1 MNENPYMMLAKVIL
15 PKEMTEYFDLTKV
28 HTDEYNG
35 EPRIHLYLDEKDKA
49 PDGRTD
55 LSPNGFY
62 EESCMN
68 DFPIREY
75 RTVLH
80 VRRRRWKDAE
90 GKSVSKDWQMV
101 AKGTRYSK
109 EFATFLKEFL
119 GHLSDF
125 RSWKHREHAQKWLVF
140 PKNIGPNLSIDE
152 TALSN
157 GDLYTIVSNK
167 DAHGRKGTLVAIV
180 SGTKVED
187 VVDALLRIHWYL
199 RAKVREVTMDFSE
212 GMHQIVM
219 QCFPYA
225 DITLDR
231 FHMQQLVSD
240 AMQELRLKH
249 KKDAQKAQNEQR
261 KQFKEELKDKYAKSL
276 KRRKKNKKD
285 KRGRKPIRK
294 NKAFVPERLS
304 NGDTEPELLARCRY
318 SMMVSGDKWTA
329 TQKERMKL
337 VFAHYPD
344 LEEAYSIVH
353 SIRMIFSNPRAT
365 WVSGYESIQKWY
377 EKVRSFGN
385 DAFNTAA
392 DTIRDRE
399 DEVLNYFL
407 NRATNASAESLN
419 SKIKQFRAQL
429 RGVIDVD
436 FFLYRLSMI
445 YG

>member
-1 MNENPYMMLAKVIL
+1 MILAKVIL
-15 PKEMTEYFDLTKV
+15 PSEMTEYFDLVKV
-28 HTDEYNG
+28 RTDEYAQ
-35 EPRIHLYLDEKDKA
+35 EQRLHLYLDEKDIT
-49 PDGRTD
+49 PEGHSGLT
-55 LSPNGFY
+55 PNGFY

-80 VRRRRWKDAE
+80 VRRRRWKDAD
-90 GKSVSKDWQMV
+90 GKSVSKDWQMI

-109 EFATFLKEFL
+109 EFATFLKGDEFERAYKD
-119 GHLSDF
+119 HLSDF
-125 RSWKHREHAQKWLVF
+125 RTWKHREHAQKWLVF

-157 GDLYTIVSNK
+157 GDLYTIISNK
-167 DAHGRKGTLVAIV
+167 DAHGRKGALVAIV
-180 SGTKVED
+180 SGTRVED
-187 VVDALLRIHWYL
+187 VVAALMKIHWYL
-199 RAKVREVTMDFSE
+199 RSKVREVTMDFSE
-212 GMHQIVM
+212 GMHQIVL

-249 KKDAQKAQNEQR
+249 KKEAQKAQNDQR
-261 KQFKEELKDKYAKSL
+261 KQFKATRKKCLKVRKKDKKS
-276 KRRKKNKKD
+276 
-285 KRGRKPIRK
+285 KRGRKPFRK
-294 NKAFVPERLS
+294 NMAFVPERLS
-304 NGDTEPELLARCRY
+304 NGDTVPELLGRCRY
-318 SMMVSGDKWTA
+318 SLMVSGEKWTA
-329 TQKERMKL
+329 TQKERVKL
-337 VFAHYPD
+337 VFERYPD

-353 SIRMIFSNPRAT
+353 SLRMIFSNPRAT
-365 WVSGYESIQKWY
+365 WISGYESIQKWY
-377 EKVRSFGN
+377 EKVKAFGN
-385 DAFNTAA
+385 DSFNTAA
-392 DTIRDRE
+392 DTIKDRE

>member
-1 MNENPYMMLAKVIL
+1 MDTSPITARSLQKPYHVKGDEFERAY
-15 PKEMTEYFDLTKV
+15 KE
-28 HTDEYNG
+28 
-35 EPRIHLYLDEKDKA
+35 
-49 PDGRTD
+49 
-55 LSPNGFY
+55 
-62 EESCMN
+62 
-68 DFPIREY
+68 
-75 RTVLH
+75 
-80 VRRRRWKDAE
+80 
-90 GKSVSKDWQMV
+90 
-101 AKGTRYSK
+101 
-109 EFATFLKEFL
+109 
-119 GHLSDF
+119 HLSDF
-125 RSWKHREHAQKWLVF
+125 RTWKHREHAQKWLVF

-167 DAHGRKGTLVAIV
+167 DAHGRKGALVAIV
-180 SGTKVED
+180 SGTKVDD

-212 GMHQIVM
+212 GMHQIVL

-225 DITLDR
+225 D
-231 FHMQQLVSD
+231 
-240 AMQELRLKH
+240 KH
-249 KKDAQKAQNEQR
+249 KKEAQKAQNEQR
-261 KQFKEELKDKYAKSL
+261 KQFKDDLKEKYEKSL

-337 VFAHYPD
+337 VFERYPD

-365 WVSGYESIQKWY
+365 WISGYESIQKWY
-377 EKVRSFGN
+377 EKVKAFGN

>member
-1 MNENPYMMLAKVIL
+1 M
-15 PKEMTEYFDLTKV
+15 
-28 HTDEYNG
+28 
-35 EPRIHLYLDEKDKA
+35 
-49 PDGRTD
+49 
-55 LSPNGFY
+55 
-62 EESCMN
+62 
-68 DFPIREY
+68 
-75 RTVLH
+75 
-80 VRRRRWKDAE
+80 
-90 GKSVSKDWQMV
+90 
-101 AKGTRYSK
+101 
-109 EFATFLKEFL
+109 
-119 GHLSDF
+119 
-125 RSWKHREHAQKWLVF
+125 F

-167 DAHGRKGTLVAIV
+167 DAHGRKGALVAIV
-180 SGTKVED
+180 SGTKVDD

-212 GMHQIVM
+212 GMHQIVL

-249 KKDAQKAQNEQR
+249 KKEAQKAQNEQR
-261 KQFKEELKDKYAKSL
+261 KQFKDDLKEKYEKSL
-276 KRRKKNKKD
+276 KRRKKSKKD

-318 SMMVSGDKWTA
+318 SMMVSADKWTA

-337 VFAHYPD
+337 VFERYPD

-365 WVSGYESIQKWY
+365 WISGYESIQKWY
-377 EKVRSFGN
+377 EKVKAFGN

-419 SKIKQFRAQL
+419 SKIKHFRAQL

>member
-1 MNENPYMMLAKVIL
+1 MDTSPITARSLQKPYHVKG
-15 PKEMTEYFDLTKV
+15 
-28 HTDEYNG
+28 DEFERAY
-35 EPRIHLYLDEKDKA
+35 KD
-49 PDGRTD
+49 
-55 LSPNGFY
+55 
-62 EESCMN
+62 
-68 DFPIREY
+68 
-75 RTVLH
+75 
-80 VRRRRWKDAE
+80 
-90 GKSVSKDWQMV
+90 
-101 AKGTRYSK
+101 
-109 EFATFLKEFL
+109 
-119 GHLSDF
+119 HLSDF
-125 RSWKHREHAQKWLVF
+125 RTWKHREHAQSWLVF

-167 DAHGRKGTLVAIV
+167 DAHGRKGALVAIV
-180 SGTKVED
+180 SGTRVED
-187 VVDALLRIHWYL
+187 VVAALMNIHWYL
-199 RAKVREVTMDFSE
+199 RTKVREVTMDFSE
-212 GMHQIVM
+212 GMHQIVL

-249 KKDAQKAQNEQR
+249 KKEAQKAQNEQR
-261 KQFKEELKDKYAKSL
+261 KQFKDDLKEKYEKSL

-337 VFAHYPD
+337 VFERYPD
-344 LEEAYSIVH
+344 LEEAYSLAH
-353 SIRMIFSNPRAT
+353 SLRMIFSNPRAT
-365 WVSGYESIQKWY
+365 WISGYESIQKWY
-377 EKVRSFGN
+377 EKVKAFGN

-399 DEVLNYFL
+399 DEVLNYFI